1 MILQIEKNRFI
12 GDEKPLPTIYI
23 SDDNN
28 RGCQFVA
35 GFPNLQNNV
44 IYYGNELG
52 WSSPESFVC
61 LVKEHMKRIINKQC
75 TNDFQVIHYHKSTEK
90 NISFFLRFMYL
101 NLSSAK

>member
-52 WSSPESFVC
+52 WSFTRKLRLFS
-61 LVKEHMKRIINKQC
+61 KR
-75 TNDFQVIHYHKSTEK
+75 TYEAHH
-90 NISFFLRFMYL
+90 
-101 NLSSAK
+101 